1 LTQTQYKVL
10 IGLSRAIPRIL
21 QGAPQGGIQ
30 ADQSLSIKGPTR
42 QPSDLDNDPNK
53 ISASL
58 QPELVVPS
66 VEGGAK
72 PWTTMD
78 LVVTIGA
85 VKLHLYDERAT
96 ERNLR
101 DCGIARFALNNNS
114 LRMKMVSN
122 GSYEAQVILKSFT
135 MSNTRKGDTK
145 FREIIPAARHE
156 RNQVMVLYSAAG
168 GRDNSSVA
176 IITVDSPQL
185 ILAIDPMF
193 SLLYFATSPF
203 NTPAPQPQPGAAST
217 ARVTAGGAQVVTKE
231 SDAPEQGGGIGFR
244 FNLHDV
250 VVSILEDETSAD
262 SRAMRL
268 HIRQLLLSQQVSSHC
283 HLSFCF
289 SRY

>member
-1 LTQTQYKVL
+1 ML
-10 IGLSRAIPRIL
+10 IGLSRAVPRIL
-21 QGAPQGGIQ
+21 QGAPQGETQ
-30 ADQSLSIKGPTR
+30 ANQSLAIKDPNQ
-42 QPSDLDNDPNK
+42 QPPDLDNDPTQ

-58 QPELVVPS
+58 QPELVVPTLES
-66 VEGGAK
+66 GAK

-85 VKLHLYDERAT
+85 VKLHLYDEHAT

-101 DCGIARFALNNNS
+101 DCGIVKFALNNNS
-114 LRMKMVSN
+114 LRMTMLSN

-145 FREIIPAARHE
+145 FREIVPAARHE

-168 GRDNSSVA
+168 GHDNSSVA
-176 IITVDSPQL
+176 IVTVDSPQL

-193 SLLYFATSPF
+193 ALLDFATSPF
-203 NTPAPQPQPGAAST
+203 NTPAPQPQPGATST
-217 ARVTAGGAQVVTKE
+217 AQVKTGGTQVVTQE
-231 SDAPEQGGGIGFR
+231 SDTPEQGGGIGFR
-244 FNLHDV
+244 FDLHDV

-268 HIRQLLLSQQVSSHC
+268 YVRQLLLSQQVSSC
-283 HLSFCF
+283 GRSPFRF
-289 SRY
+289 STC